1 MGVAGSGKTTIGRR
15 LAAALA
21 CPFLEGD
28 TLHPPASLEAMQR
41 GVPLTDHER
50 GPWLD
55 AVHARMRDAAA
66 AGTALVVACSALK
79 ASYRARL
86 ERGLDVRWVYLAGE
100 QRLIRERLR
109 QRRDHF
115 FPTGLLD
122 SQWNDLEEPAGAL
135 VADVSQPRNAIVAQV
150 LAHLGAGGVPRVFP
164 DVASMIDD
172 AAAACA
178 AAILAA
184 VAANGRCAIAL
195 SGGSTPIPLHRRLA
209 TAYRERIP
217 WDRLHVFWGDERYV
231 PHTDSK
237 SNYRMARET
246 LLDHVPVPA
255 AQIHPMPTHFADPQ
269 EAAADYERTL
279 QQAVSDAFPSI
290 DLAIMGMGPDGHT
303 ASLFPHAPSL
313 TEVDRWVLAVSGP
326 QDSPTRLTLTIPV
339 FAAAPALY
347 FLVAGA
353 DKAEPAGRVLSGT
366 GDPDRYPAA
375 ALQRAAPHA
384 TWWLDAAAAAQLTHS
399 PRD

>member
-21 CPFLEGD
+21 CSFLEGD

-50 GPWLD
+50 EPWLD

-66 AGTALVVACSALK
+66 AGTSLVVACSALK
-79 ASYRARL
+79 GSYRARL
-86 ERGLDVRWVYLAGE
+86 ERGLAVRWVYLAGDH
-100 QRLIRERLR
+100 QLIRERLR
-109 QRRDHF
+109 ERRDHF
-115 FPTGLLD
+115 FPPGLLD
-122 SQWNDLEEPAGAL
+122 SQWHDLEEPADAI
-135 VADVSQPRNAIVAQV
+135 VIDVSQPPRAIVAQV
-150 LAHLGAGGVPRVFP
+150 LARLGGGGAPRVFRN
-164 DVASMIDD
+164 VEAMIDN
-172 AAAACA
+172 AAAACVA
-178 AAILAA
+178 TILAA
-184 VAANGRCAIAL
+184 VTANGRCAIAL

-209 TAYRERIP
+209 TAYRESIP
-217 WDRLHVFWGDERYV
+217 WGRLHVFWGDERYV
-231 PHTDSK
+231 PHTDPK

-246 LLDHVPVPA
+246 LLDRVPVPA
-255 AQIHPMPTHFADPQ
+255 AQIHPMPTHFSDPQ
-269 EAAADYERTL
+269 EAAVDYERTL
-279 QQAVSDAFPSI
+279 RQAMPGVVPSI
-290 DLAIMGMGPDGHT
+290 DLAIMGMGSDGHT
-303 ASLFPHAPSL
+303 ASLFPHAPAL
-313 TEVDRWVLAVSGP
+313 TEADRWVLATDGP

-353 DKAEPAGRVLSGT
+353 DKAEPIARVLSET

-384 TWWLDAAAAAQLTHS
+384 VWWLDAPAAAQLTHS